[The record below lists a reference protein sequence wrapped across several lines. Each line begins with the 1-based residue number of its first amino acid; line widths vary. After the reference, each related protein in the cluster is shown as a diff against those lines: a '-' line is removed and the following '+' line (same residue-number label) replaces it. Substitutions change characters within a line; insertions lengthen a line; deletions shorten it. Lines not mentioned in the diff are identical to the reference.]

1 VRFSIITPS
10 FRNSNWL
17 KLCIASVNDQGVE
30 LEHIVQDAGSDDG
43 TLNWLLNDARVR
55 AFVEKDHGMYDA
67 VNRGMRRATGDI
79 LAYLNCDEQYLPGA
93 LPGVQAY
100 FEHHPQI
107 DVAFADAIVV
117 DAQGEYL
124 CHRQACLPLKSHT
137 MVSGNLAILTCATF
151 FRRRLPVNQG
161 LLFDPTFKVIGD
173 AEWILRLIQHR
184 VRMGLLKRFT
194 SVFTETGSNMDLSPR
209 GQPEKKQMF
218 RSAPAWA
225 RSCRPL
231 VVGFHRFRR
240 LLAGHYRTKPFS
252 YSLFTVRSPQ
262 AREIKCVSKPTFQ
275 WLRRGA
281 D

>member
-1 VRFSIITPS
+1 MRFSIITPS

-124 CHRQACLPLKSHT
+124 
-137 MVSGNLAILTCATF
+137 
-151 FRRRLPVNQG
+151 
-161 LLFDPTFKVIGD
+161 
-173 AEWILRLIQHR
+173 
-184 VRMGLLKRFT
+184 
-194 SVFTETGSNMDLSPR
+194 
-209 GQPEKKQMF
+209 
-218 RSAPAWA
+218 
-225 RSCRPL
+225 
-231 VVGFHRFRR
+231 
-240 LLAGHYRTKPFS
+240 
-252 YSLFTVRSPQ
+252 
-262 AREIKCVSKPTFQ
+262 
-275 WLRRGA
+275 
-281 D
+281 